1 VVEASVRR
9 NAVKPGAY
17 RRASL
22 EPSQAPPSPEQ
33 SFLDKVLRLVERAKH
48 SVTVQ
53 VEFSTIGLNESRER
67 LLISRSRVGHQAGNL
82 DLD

>member
-1 VVEASVRR
+1 
-9 NAVKPGAY
+9 
-17 RRASL
+17 
-22 EPSQAPPSPEQ
+22 
-33 SFLDKVLRLVERAKH
+33 
-48 SVTVQ
+48 VQ